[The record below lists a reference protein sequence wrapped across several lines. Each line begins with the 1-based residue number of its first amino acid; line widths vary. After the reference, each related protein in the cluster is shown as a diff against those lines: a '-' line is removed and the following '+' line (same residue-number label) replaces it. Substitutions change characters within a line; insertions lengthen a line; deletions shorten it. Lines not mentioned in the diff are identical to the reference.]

1 MVTLFEQVIALALVV
16 GGIVVSAL
24 ALKNPARRI
33 SIGII
38 SVLGLGN
45 LALIVYTYEHTPDV
59 PHFSDLPALFVA
71 VGIKGR
77 DRLAAFAENHLVQ
90 LIGVLVIG
98 VILGVIVPRE
108 YQKRKRRQWFSS
120 YDIFKLADPALMKN
134 AVLAEDEIQRLMEKI
149 SALREEREKLGL
161 VPSPVPHASSTAMVA
176 LQSAIRE
183 ASARDIVLH
192 EQHERA
198 RARALGDMYEQL
210 KNGELIAKG
219 FKDPLGLHPKE
230 TEIPAAY
237 WKFLKFSTDYKEAEG
252 KGIKYTAI
260 EIART

>member
-134 AVLAEDEIQRLMEKI
+134 AVLAEDEN
-149 SALREEREKLGL
+149 SASYGENLCTSRGKRK
-161 VPSPVPHASSTAMVA
+161 AWF
-176 LQSAIRE
+176 SAIPG
-183 ASARDIVLH
+183 AACK
-192 EQHERA
+192 QHSNGRVTER
-198 RARALGDMYEQL
+198 
-210 KNGELIAKG
+210 
-219 FKDPLGLHPKE
+219 H
-230 TEIPAAY
+230 
-237 WKFLKFSTDYKEAEG
+237 
-252 KGIKYTAI
+252 
-260 EIART
+260 